1 MGNGQ
6 PRSESDSNMQACW
19 KFEGFGLISFVR
31 IKMWKY
37 LLLTALTFYVLS
49 PGVVFVLPSVGPV
62 PSLVLHAL
70 LFAVVHKAMH
80 KYVLVK

>member
-1 MGNGQ
+1 
-6 PRSESDSNMQACW
+6 
-19 KFEGFGLISFVR
+19 
-31 IKMWKY
+31 MWKY

-62 PSLVLHAL
+62 PSLVLHAV